1 MIKDWIDSYMEFSD
15 NTEPPALFRE
25 WVAISVIAATLERR
39 VFLRLGQ
46 LTFYPNFY
54 IVLTGPSGVRKGT
67 AMKPGCAMLKDISGI
82 NMAAEA
88 TTREALI
95 RSLSR
100 TTRNVTNPHTGEVE
114 FHSAL
119 TIYSEELTVFLGYNN
134 LQLISD
140 LTDWYDCGK
149 GAHGAWT
156 YETKSQ
162 GIDEIIGIWV
172 NLIGATT
179 PDLIASALPRDTI
192 GGGLSSRMI
201 FVFEERKGKSIPFP
215 MLSDKDIL
223 IQKELQA
230 KLEDHMMVMGEF
242 KLDENFKKV
251 YEKWYEHQ
259 ETYRPFDDVKFDG
272 YFQRRPLHLLK
283 LCMIMCISR
292 GDLEDMVIRVRDFE
306 RALDLLERTEVKMP
320 RTFSAVGRNENVD
333 VTTKIMYDIGIQK
346 KIALS
351 ELMRRYYFD
360 VDKDKLKAIVETL
373 QLMDYIKVQYTDTGE
388 TYIIYNEK
396 KEDNNASI

>member
-1 MIKDWIDSYMEFSD
+1 
-15 NTEPPALFRE
+15 
-25 WVAISVIAATLERR
+25 
-39 VFLRLGQ
+39 
-46 LTFYPNFY
+46 
-54 IVLTGPSGVRKGT
+54 
-67 AMKPGCAMLKDISGI
+67 
-82 NMAAEA
+82 
-88 TTREALI
+88 
-95 RSLSR
+95 
-100 TTRNVTNPHTGEVE
+100 
-114 FHSAL
+114 
-119 TIYSEELTVFLGYNN
+119 
-134 LQLISD
+134 
-140 LTDWYDCGK
+140 
-149 GAHGAWT
+149 
-156 YETKSQ
+156 
-162 GIDEIIGIWV
+162 
-172 NLIGATT
+172 
-179 PDLIASALPRDTI
+179 
-192 GGGLSSRMI
+192 
-201 FVFEERKGKSIPFP
+201 

-230 KLEDHMMVMGEF
+230 KLEDHMMIMGEF

-292 GDLEDMVIRVRDFE
+292 DDLEDMVIRVRDFE

-396 KEDNNASI
+396 KEDNNASV